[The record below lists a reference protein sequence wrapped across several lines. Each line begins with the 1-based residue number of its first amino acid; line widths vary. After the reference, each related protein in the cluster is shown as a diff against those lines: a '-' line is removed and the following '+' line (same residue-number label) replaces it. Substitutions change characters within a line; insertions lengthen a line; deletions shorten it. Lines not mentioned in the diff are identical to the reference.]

1 MKKPASSTC
10 IIAVLLP
17 DRVGILRD
25 VTAVIFEC
33 GGNIEG
39 IRQTLVEGFFSLVLV
54 AKFSATVTPESL
66 QKNLAGRLEPGA
78 SVVVQPHTPQPP
90 PLPSGIR
97 YVVMT
102 RGPDRPGTIHD
113 ISSFFVE
120 RGINIEDWQVDTEG
134 GDVIYTAQVALPE
147 KLDFIGVRTDFH
159 ACMAKRGLS
168 ATICHE
174 NIFRAT
180 NEVGPIKNLLRATR
194 AGDPT
199 CSPDKMC

>member
-1 MKKPASSTC
+1 MKKPASTTC

-25 VTAVIFEC
+25 VTAVIFDR

-39 IRQTLVEGFFSLVLV
+39 IRQTIVEGFFSLVLV
-54 AKFSATVTPESL
+54 AKFPAIVTPEGL
-66 QKNLAGRLEPGA
+66 QKDLAGRLESGA
-78 SVVVQPHTPQPP
+78 SVVVQLHVQRPS

-134 GDVIYTAQVALPE
+134 ADVIYTAQVSLPE
-147 KLDFIGVRTDFH
+147 KLDFLGVQTDFR
-159 ACMAKRGLS
+159 ARMTKRGLA

-180 NEVGPIKNLLRATR
+180 NEVGPIKGLLRR
-194 AGDPT
+194 AAGNQ
-199 CSPDKMC
+199 